1 MAVGGIF
8 VTLRAI
14 TSKFQADMS
23 KAKAA
28 VDRFSKSTVNINRQL
43 KRVGKQMSKVG
54 KQMAASFSLPIVAA
68 GGLAVKTFA
77 EFEQSMAKVQA
88 VSGATGEEFKK
99 LEKLAKDL
107 GASTRFTAA
116 QVAELELN
124 YSKLGFVPAEIAK
137 ITKPTLALALA
148 TGEDLANSAEVAGA
162 TLRGLGLTAADMP
175 RVVDVMAKSF
185 SSSALDLESFREAMK
200 LVAPTAVATGRDLE
214 TVTAQL
220 GILANNGIKGS
231 IAGTQLNRVFIELN
245 KKGLSLEEA
254 LDKVSN
260 SSNGL
265 ATATDLVKDRGAKAL
280 LILAKQRKELIPFEE
295 SLRNAGGAAE
305 KMANIMDDT
314 LNGAL
319 LKVQSA
325 LEGAAIELGDTLAP
339 SVKKA
344 GEFIADLANKFSALS
359 PETKKMIAIVAGLA
373 AAIGPLL
380 VVLGVMATTV
390 LPALITGFALL
401 LSPIALIA
409 GAIAG
414 LVAVAAAVFFHFNRI
429 KTAQEGLNDV
439 MNDARSSIAGE
450 VAEINKLVKI
460 AKSEVLSREQRQ
472 AAIDKLQSKYPDYL
486 KNLTLESIG
495 SDEVTGKIIKLKES
509 ILQLAQARALEARI
523 QEIETEKLKLT
534 TDAAEDNLTMVD
546 KLKAAAALLINPLN
560 QVAVAQELQAIAL
573 IRTKEQMNALNSE
586 SDLLI
591 EKLADLETQQIG
603 TNATT
608 KSAAELAKKAAEAEA
623 NRAKTLAA
631 LAQKAAPTEIE
642 PPKKAKAKEEKELI
656 PLIILLQRAQEEA
669 KKFSEAFSDAPAG
682 ALERQR
688 DALGDFITKSLQLG
702 ESVASL
708 QPQIDEFNRLGD
720 AIRKTNEEQAML
732 QAKASAVSEA
742 VGSAFTAM
750 GERIAASFIDAST
763 AGGRFLQGLVQTAIK
778 LIAMALS
785 TSIANSI
792 LGATASGAATGPA
805 AIVATPVFI
814 ATAVAGILGAFAAIP
829 AFAHGGMAFGATL
842 ALVGEGRGTSRSN
855 PEVMMGLDK
864 LQGMVDGGGGRAM
877 GGNVIFEIAGTKL
890 RGVLRN
896 TDIRSG
902 FTTSGTNLKG

>member
-339 SVKKA
+339 AVKKA

-380 VVLGVMATTV
+380 VVLGVMASTV
-390 LPALITGFALL
+390 LPALITGFAIL
-401 LSPIALIA
+401 LSPVTLIV
-409 GAIAG
+409 GAIAAVGAIALVVVNHLNRLTGANQG
-414 LVAVAAAVFFHFNRI
+414 LLETLEDADEAAGNELAAI
-429 KTAQEGLNDV
+429 E
-439 MNDARSSIAGE
+439 
-450 VAEINKLVKI
+450 KLVTI
-460 AKSEVLSREQRQ
+460 AKSEQLSREKRQ
-472 AAIDKLQSKYPDYL
+472 EAIDELQSKYPDYL
-486 KNLTLESIG
+486 KNITLEEINSKAAAG
-495 SDEVTGKIIKLKES
+495 QIKKLS
-509 ILQLAQARALEARI
+509 ANIRSVSRARALEAKI
-523 QEIETEKLKLT
+523 
-534 TDAAEDNLTMVD
+534 
-546 KLKAAAALLINPLN
+546 
-560 QVAVAQELQAIAL
+560 QELQKRKIDAL
-573 IRTKEQMNALNSE
+573 TSAGESELTTLDKLSGAFIDFIGIGDTVEGQFFKQATAQIRLKESTESIDKQINALVDTLSRVE
-586 SDLLI
+586 I
-591 EKLADLETQQIG
+591 QQKK
-603 TNATT
+603 TNAGT
-608 KSAAELAKKAAEAEA
+608 KTAAELAREAAEAEA

-631 LAQKAAPTEIE
+631 QAKKADPTEDE
-642 PPKKAKAKEEKELI
+642 PPEKAKAKEEKELI

-669 KKFSEAFSDAPAG
+669 KKFSEAFSDAPAE

-708 QPQIDEFNRLGD
+708 QPQIDEFDRLGD